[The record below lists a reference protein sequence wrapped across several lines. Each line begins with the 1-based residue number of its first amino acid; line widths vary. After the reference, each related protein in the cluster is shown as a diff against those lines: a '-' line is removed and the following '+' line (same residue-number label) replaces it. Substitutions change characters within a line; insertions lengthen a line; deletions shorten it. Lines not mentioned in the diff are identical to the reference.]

1 MAKAKIAT
9 PVVSTQ
15 PAPKKGKKSAAPA
28 PVAPAAPAPVAGAKL
43 TRRNTTPS
51 TAVLYLGKLPKSRA
65 AHNSA
70 AWQAISAALPATAA
84 ALAALPVFS
93 QPQYSAALVSGPAH
107 VSYLQR
113 RGILTTVKPQ

>member
-28 PVAPAAPAPVAGAKL
+28 PVAPAAPVAGAKL

-84 ALAALPVFS
+84 ALAALPVFGDAR
-93 QPQYSAALVSGPAH
+93 YAAALVSGPAH

>member
-1 MAKAKIAT
+1 MAKSAKQKIAR
-9 PVVSTQ
+9 
-15 PAPKKGKKSAAPA
+15 KGKPAQAAPQ
-28 PVAPAAPAPVAGAKL
+28 PAPAAPVQPVAGAKL

-51 TAVLYLGKLPKSRA
+51 TATLYLGKLPKSRA

-84 ALAALPVFS
+84 ALAALPVFAN
-93 QPQYSAALVSGPAH
+93 PQYAAALVSGPAH